1 MPSVI
6 WSIPALESRNTIIRY
21 ISRDNPEAA
30 IALDNEF
37 SKAIERIAMFP
48 QSGRLGR
55 VEGTKEVVVRSNYV
69 LVYEQR
75 NEDIVVLIVLHT
87 AQQYPPEDIG

>member
-1 MPSVI
+1 
-6 WSIPALESRNTIIRY
+6 
-21 ISRDNPEAA
+21 
-30 IALDNEF
+30 
-37 SKAIERIAMFP
+37 MFP